1 MSLKTTLQAD
11 VCLILEGS
19 YPYVAGGVSSWTHD
33 LILGQPQLRFHLLIL
48 LAPGAQRSPR
58 YSLPENVT
66 GCTEVV
72 LQQPP
77 RGTRY
82 IMSPASVIC
91 DLEPA
96 LQAICTEGNLRDFSK
111 ILEILRRLGKRAGQR
126 LLLDSPAAW
135 KTLLNMYQ
143 KNFPDSSFL
152 DYFWSW
158 RGLLSGL
165 YSVLLGPLPRAR
177 IYHAISTGYAGLY
190 LARARIETGRPALVT
205 EHGIYT
211 NERRLEIAL
220 ADWLHEEN
228 TLHAMN
234 ISAIRRDLRDMWMS
248 LFNSYSR
255 ACYQSCDH
263 IITLFEGNQEFQRQ
277 DGARP
282 ERMSVIPNG
291 IDSIRYASLKRRKGD
306 VPRIALIGR
315 VVPIKDI
322 KTFIRAAAQVHTQIP
337 EISICVLGPCEEDP
351 EYYQECRKLVIR
363 LGLEQSFEFTGRVN
377 LMDWLERIDL
387 IVLTSISE
395 AQPLVVLEAGAAGIP
410 CIATDVGACREL
422 IEGDGREQPSLGQG
436 GVVVPLANPSRTANA
451 IMQLL
456 QDPGRLKSYGETM
469 RERVRRYYDSEI
481 LAESY
486 RALYDDCIL
495 RPDLCID
502 EIL

>member
-1 MSLKTTLQAD
+1 MNLKITTNAD

-19 YPYVAGGVSSWTHD
+19 YPYVAGGVSNWTHD
-33 LILGQPQLRFHLLIL
+33 LISSQPHLDFHLLIL
-48 LAPGAQRSPR
+48 LAPGALRNPR
-58 YSLPENVT
+58 YSLPGNVI

-77 RGTRY
+77 RGARH
-82 IMSPASVIC
+82 ILPPSSDVRK
-91 DLEPA
+91 LEPT
-96 LQAICTEGNLRDFSK
+96 LQAICTQGNLRDFSNL
-111 ILEILRRLGKRAGQR
+111 LEVLRRLGRHAGYR
-126 LLLDSPAAW
+126 LLLDSTAAW

-165 YSVLLGPLPRAR
+165 YSVLLGPLPHAR

-228 TLHAMN
+228 TLRAMN
-234 ISAIRRDLRDMWMS
+234 ISTIRRDLRDMWMS

-255 ACYQSCDH
+255 ACYQACDH
-263 IITLFEGNQEFQRQ
+263 IITLFDGNQSFQRQ
-277 DGARP
+277 DGANP
-282 ERMSVIPNG
+282 ERMRVIPNG
-291 IDSIRYASLKRRKGD
+291 IESNRYAHLKRHKDD
-306 VPRIALIGR
+306 VQRIALIGR

-351 EYYQECRKLVIR
+351 KYYQECRKLVMR
-363 LGLEQSFEFTGRVN
+363 SGLEQSFQFTGRVN
-377 LMDWLERIDL
+377 LMDWLERIDR

-410 CIATDVGACREL
+410 CVATDVGACREL

-436 GVVVPLANPSRTANA
+436 GIVVPLANPSSTAHA
-451 IMQLL
+451 IIQLL
-456 QDPGRLKSYGETM
+456 QNPKRLRAYGEVM

-481 LAESY
+481 LAKSY
-486 RALYDDCIL
+486 QALYDDCIL
-495 RPDLCID
+495 RPDLDID